1 MVSKSTSR
9 EIRKH
14 LFDVAAEFKIPLT
27 DIEIFEQREIPA
39 FDFNG
44 QILYKSKDEVYTAPS
59 KYLILSLLKTMAV
72 NLLILDGNGGI
83 YEVIGDLLPKLEQQ
97 GVMYFHVYCV
107 DNILCR
113 VGDPAFLGYSI
124 KVNADCTAKVNRI
137 LKYQFVKISRH

>member
-59 KYLILSLLKTMAV
+59 KYLILS
-72 NLLILDGNGGI
+72 
-83 YEVIGDLLPKLEQQ
+83 
-97 GVMYFHVYCV
+97 F
-107 DNILCR
+107 
-113 VGDPAFLGYSI
+113 
-124 KVNADCTAKVNRI
+124 
-137 LKYQFVKISRH
+137 

>member
-1 MVSKSTSR
+1 
-9 EIRKH
+9 
-14 LFDVAAEFKIPLT
+14 
-27 DIEIFEQREIPA
+27 
-39 FDFNG
+39 
-44 QILYKSKDEVYTAPS
+44 
-59 KYLILSLLKTMAV
+59 MAV